1 MKRLW
6 LALMLILALL
16 PVAALA
22 DGITY
27 LDYDPATKTLVS
39 RSVSEYTVVDAG
51 TTTLSTG
58 WYVVNSK
65 IRHANRITV
74 SGDVHLILC
83 DNAFLYSSWGITLTE
98 GNTLT
103 VYAQSTETKMGMLSV
118 KAIDDGNAA
127 IGGLANDS
135 GNAHC
140 GALVVNGG
148 SIAADCSISKF
159 STAIGGGYS
168 ADGQGGNGGSIT
180 VNGGSV
186 EVWGGEYGTGIG
198 GGCGGRFDGMVNQT
212 GQGGDG
218 GTVTVNGGFVVA
230 RGGEYGAGIG
240 GGGSENGKCGNGG
253 SVIVNGGSV
262 EARGGNG
269 GAGIGGGCGLLKGQG
284 GDGANVTLHGGKVMV
299 WGGNGGAGIGGG
311 YSENGKG
318 GDGGTVT
325 IDGGELTVSCDGCGI
340 GGGYASG
347 YGKGGD
353 GGSLSVSGGKVT
365 VTNYRTNFVCIGGSN
380 SRYGNGGDGADICI
394 SGGEV
399 SVTSTTGY
407 STIGGGNSERGS
419 GGNGGSLTVTGGS
432 LTALTYL
439 SPSIGRGKPRS
450 EGIAGTTVNLSG
462 GTVSLGLVQWQG
474 ATGSAFDSAD
484 VLNFMPT
491 PADGGNVNAIRVRR
505 SSDAADVLQMYST
518 ERLDVMRTNDVDRAL
533 YTQVGDSEAVSLFFD
548 TVSCK
553 PVSISIALGSQ
564 TFDLDKG
571 AWDFEFSSSAVPDP
585 TAFTVL
591 YRPAGGGV
599 SDWTSTKPTKAGTYD
614 IRIQL
619 PPKDGY
625 ALVDE
630 VFPGALVLLKRE
642 NIQITVNAQQWYVG
656 EAPAGGFSFGFTPD
670 SLTRDGFTVEYRP
683 AGSGDSAW
691 TKTVPNA
698 AGSYDVRIS
707 HPEDDDCFSFSAVHT
722 DCLTVLD
729 FLPLSI
735 DTTPQVY
742 AAGTPGIAFLVKPT
756 PDTLAPASFTVAY
769 RPAGGSASSWTT
781 DAPFAP
787 GTYDVRVTRPADGAI
802 AMRAAQ
808 STRYGALDCVIP
820 GGLTIKSVEID
831 LPQTG
836 DRSNIAIWLAL
847 AAACACALALILRAR
862 KR

>member
-22 DGITY
+22 DGIPY
-27 LDYDPATKTLVS
+27 LDYDPTTKTLVS

-58 WYVVNSK
+58 WYVVNSE
-65 IRHANRITV
+65 IMHANRITV

-83 DNAFLYSSWGITLTE
+83 DDAFLYSSRGITLTE

-103 VYAQSTETKMGMLSV
+103 VYAQSTGNNMGTLYV
-118 KAIDDGNAA
+118 KAMDNGNAA

-159 STAIGGGYS
+159 GTAIGGGYS
-168 ADGQGGNGGSIT
+168 AEGQGGNGGTVT

-186 EVWGGEYGTGIG
+186 IAWGGEYGTGIG

-218 GTVTVNGGFVVA
+218 GTVTVNGGFVDA

-240 GGGSENGKCGNGG
+240 GGGSDTGKCGNGG

-269 GAGIGGGCGLLKGQG
+269 GAGIGGG
-284 GDGANVTLHGGKVMV
+284 
-299 WGGNGGAGIGGG
+299 

-318 GDGGTVT
+318 GNGGTVT

-380 SRYGNGGDGADICI
+380 SRYGNGGDGADIRI

-399 SVTSTTGY
+399 SVTSTR
-407 STIGGGNSERGS
+407 SVSAIGGGNSEHGS

-553 PVSISIALGSQ
+553 PVSISIAPGSQ

-571 AWDFEFSSSAVPDP
+571 AWDFGFSSSAVPDP

-591 YRPAGGGV
+591 YRLTGGGV
-599 SDWTSTKPTKAGTYD
+599 SDWTSAKPTKAGTYD
-614 IRIQL
+614 VRIQL

-698 AGSYDVRIS
+698 AGSYDVRLS
-707 HPEDDDCFSFSAVHT
+707 HPEDDNCFSFSAVHA

-808 STRYGALDCVIP
+808 STRYAALDCVIP
-820 GGLTIKSVEID
+820 GGLTIKSVGID

-847 AAACACALALILRAR
+847 ATACVCALALILRAR